1 MIRSLQHSAAVVAG
15 FIPALT
21 ATDKI
26 QSNCPAA
33 ATDKIPSKYHA
44 AARTG
49 INPAPTVDVCNT
61 LIINVLSR

>member
-49 INPAPTVDVCNT
+49 INPAPVDVCNT

>member
-49 INPAPTVDVCNT
+49 INPAPVDVCNT
-61 LIINVLSR
+61 LIINVLPR